1 MEEVLRQS
9 PALWLAA
16 GAAGVA
22 LLGGA
27 FWLGRRGPER
37 ARRRLELELER
48 TREALRGE
56 AQRHRESEVLLER
69 AEASLR
75 DAFRALAGEALG
87 QNGRA
92 FLEMAREALR
102 EQRERAEGALREREA
117 AIEGLVAPLRRSLEQ
132 VDARLGEV
140 EKAREGAYRAL
151 REQIHTLARSQEQLR
166 AEAERL
172 SSALRSPTARGRW
185 GELQLR
191 RVVELAGL
199 SRHCDFQEQ
208 PVASGE
214 RALRPDLVVH
224 LPGGRCLVVD
234 AKAPLSAYLRALDSR
249 DEEQRARYL
258 AEHAA
263 RVRAHLAALSARS
276 YRSEIPDSADFV
288 VMFLP
293 GETFFAAALE
303 QDPSLL
309 EFGVERGVIPASPT
323 TLIALLRAVAMGW
336 QQEQVAASAA
346 EIAEL
351 GRTLHERLGVLARH
365 FASLRRGLDRA
376 VAAYNEA
383 AGSFEGR
390 VMVAARRLAD
400 LGAARSEVEV
410 PGPVERSPRP
420 PPTPPDPAAPEGRGG
435 PG

>member
-1 MEEVLRQS
+1 MDELLGRS
-9 PALWLAA
+9 PAVFAAVGMALAA
-16 GAAGVA
+16 
-22 LLGGA
+22 LLLGA

-56 AQRHRESEVLLER
+56 ALRQRDREVLLER

-87 QNGRA
+87 ENGRA

-102 EQRERAEGALREREA
+102 EQRERAEGALRERES
-117 AIEGLVAPLRRSLEQ
+117 AIEGLVAPLRRSLER

-140 EKAREGAYRAL
+140 EKAREGAYQAL
-151 REQIHTLARSQEQLR
+151 REQIRTLAQTEEQLR
-166 AEAERL
+166 AEAQRL

-214 RALRPDLVVH
+214 RALRPDLVVR
-224 LPGGRCLVVD
+224 LPGGRSLVVD

-249 DEEQRARYL
+249 DEQERARHL
-258 AEHAA
+258 ADHAA

-276 YRSEIPDSADFV
+276 YRRAIPGSADFV

-303 QDPSLL
+303 EDPSLL

-323 TLIALLRAVAMGW
+323 TLIALLRAVAIGW

-346 EIAEL
+346 EIADL
-351 GRTLHERLGVLARH
+351 GRTLYERLGVLARH
-365 FASLRRGLDRA
+365 FGNLRRGLDRA

-390 VMVAARRLAD
+390 VMVAARRLAE
-400 LGAARSEVEV
+400 LGATGEELEA

-420 PPTPPDPAAPEGRGG
+420 PPPPPDPGPPGRGG
-435 PG
+435 SPG